1 MVSGIKQI
9 QTNSIDEQSKE
20 IVMDIRYTIG
30 KNEYKRMTTEE
41 LRDSFL
47 ISIFETGKLNLLYCE
62 VERGIV
68 GAAVPTDSSLS
79 LEAGEVESRDD
90 VPLFLGGSIA
100 PEAGRVGF
108 NRV

>member
-20 IVMDIRYTIG
+20 IVMNIRYTIG

-47 ISIFETGKLNLLYCE
+47 
-62 VERGIV
+62 VRGRTIKFKKIQSPYIYYSFLWCSQAFILTLPK
-68 GAAVPTDSSLS
+68 GRMSSSSLS
-79 LEAGEVESRDD
+79 MTWG
-90 VPLFLGGSIA
+90 FLTSVLMAARSKLLTSI
-100 PEAGRVGF
+100 R
-108 NRV
+108 

>member
-1 MVSGIKQI
+1 MQRNGKFTSMVSGIKQI

-47 ISIFETGKLNLLYCE
+47 VRGRTIKFKKIQSPYIYYSLLWDSLAFISFSG
-62 VERGIV
+62 
-68 GAAVPTDSSLS
+68 P
-79 LEAGEVESRDD
+79 
-90 VPLFLGGSIA
+90 FLGAQTNSANG
-100 PEAGRVGF
+100 PV
-108 NRV
+108 